1 MMSIAP
7 VYILNAELTAAQL
20 KDAIME
26 KIQQLQALTAVCQ
39 DDNFT
44 DFKLE
49 YLGNYFWLQNSLLN
63 QLAELFNT
71 YSQRL
76 AS

>member
-1 MMSIAP
+1 MSIAQI
-7 VYILNAELTAAQL
+7 YILNAELTAAQL
-20 KDAIME
+20 RDAIME
-26 KIQQLQALTAVCQ
+26 RIQQLQALTVVCQ
-39 DDNFT
+39 VDDFT

-49 YLGNYFWLQNSLLN
+49 YVGNYFWLQNSLLN

-71 YSQRL
+71 YNQRL

>member
-1 MMSIAP
+1 MSIAQI
-7 VYILNAELTAAQL
+7 YILNAELTAAQL
-20 KDAIME
+20 RDAIME
-26 KIQQLQALTAVCQ
+26 RIQQLQALTAVCQ
-39 DDNFT
+39 GDDFT

-49 YLGNYFWLQNSLLN
+49 YVGNYFWLQNSLLN

-71 YSQRL
+71 YNQRL